1 VERRPKMNMFA
12 GKVALVTGGSSGIGR
27 ATAIK
32 FREQGAKVV
41 VAARREKEGN
51 ETVDMIKKAGGEG
64 TFVQTDVRIASQVEN
79 MVNQTVERYGRLDIA
94 FNNAG
99 VGGIMAR
106 MIRTTEVIFDEVV
119 NTNFKGVWL
128 SMKYEIPVM
137 QKQGGG
143 VIVNN
148 ASVSGVAT
156 AERLAVYSGS
166 KHAVVGLSKAAATE
180 YGRDNIRVV
189 AICPGWIK
197 TRMTEE
203 LRAQKDADV
212 FIRSSVPLKR
222 MGEPEEVAEMVI
234 WLASDAASFVSGGA
248 FIVSGGMGI

>member
-1 VERRPKMNMFA
+1 MNTFA

-32 FREQGAKVV
+32 FGERGAKVV
-41 VAARREKEGN
+41 VAARRERESK
-51 ETVDMIKKAGGEG
+51 ETVDMIKKAGGEA

-79 MVNQTVERYGRLDIA
+79 MVNQTVKRYGRLDIA

-106 MIRTTEVIFDEVV
+106 MIRTTEEIFDEVV
-119 NTNFKGVWL
+119 DTNFKGVWL

-137 QKQGGG
+137 LKQGGG
-143 VIVNN
+143 VIINN
-148 ASVSGVAT
+148 ASIAGVST
-156 AERLAVYSGS
+156 AERLTVYSGS
-166 KHAVVGLSKAAATE
+166 KHAIVAISNAAATE

-189 AICPGWIK
+189 TICPGWIK

-203 LRAQKDADV
+203 LRAQKDADA
-212 FIRSSVPLKR
+212 IIQSSVPLKR

-234 WLASDAASFVSGGA
+234 WLASDAASYVSGGA

>member
-1 VERRPKMNMFA
+1 MNTFA

-32 FREQGAKVV
+32 FGERGAKVV

-64 TFVQTDVRIASQVEN
+64 MFVRTDVRIASQVEN
-79 MVNQTVERYGRLDIA
+79 IVQQTVRKYGRLDIA

-106 MIRTTEVIFDEVV
+106 LVRTTEELFDELVD
-119 NTNFKGVWL
+119 TNFKGVWL

-137 QKQGGG
+137 QRQGGG
-143 VIVNN
+143 VIINN
-148 ASVSGVAT
+148 ASIAGVST
-156 AERLAVYSGS
+156 AERLSVYSGS
-166 KHAVVGLSKAAATE
+166 KHAVVAISKAAATE
-180 YGRDNIRVV
+180 YGKDNIRVV

-203 LRAQKDADV
+203 LRAQKDADTT
-212 FIRSSVPLKR
+212 IQNTVPLKR
-222 MGEPEEVAEMVI
+222 IGEPEEVAEMVI
-234 WLASDAASFVSGGA
+234 WLASDAASYVSGGT
-248 FIVSGGMGI
+248 FIVSGGMRV

>member
-1 VERRPKMNMFA
+1 MNTFA

-27 ATAIK
+27 ATAVK
-32 FREQGAKVV
+32 FGERGARVV
-41 VAARREKEGN
+41 VAARREKEGK
-51 ETVDMIKKAGGEG
+51 ETVEMIKKAGGEAI
-64 TFVQTDVRIASQVEN
+64 FVQTDVRVASQVEN
-79 MVNQTVERYGRLDIA
+79 MVQQTVKKYGRLDVA

-106 MIRTTEVIFDEVV
+106 LVRTTEEIFDEVV
-119 NTNFKGVWL
+119 DTNFKGVWL
-128 SMKYEIPVM
+128 SMKYELPVM

-143 VIVNN
+143 VVINN
-148 ASVSGVAT
+148 ASIAGVAT
-156 AERLAVYSGS
+156 AERLSVYSGS
-166 KHAVVGLSKAAATE
+166 KHAVVAISKAAATE

-212 FIRSSVPLKR
+212 LIQGSVPLKR
-222 MGEPEEVAEMVI
+222 IGEPEEVAEMVI
-234 WLASDAASFVSGGA
+234 WLASDAASYVSGGA
-248 FIVSGGMGI
+248 FIVSGAMGI

>member
-1 VERRPKMNMFA
+1 MNTFA
-12 GKVALVTGGSSGIGR
+12 GRVALVTGGSSGIGR

-32 FREQGAKVV
+32 FGERGAKVV
-41 VAARREKEGN
+41 IAARREKEGS
-51 ETVDMIKKAGGEG
+51 ETVDMIKKAGGEAI
-64 TFVQTDVRIASQVEN
+64 FVRTDVRIASQVEN
-79 MVNQTVERYGRLDIA
+79 MVQQAVKKYGRLDIA

-106 MIRTTEVIFDEVV
+106 LVRTTEELFDELVD
-119 NTNFKGVWL
+119 TNFKGVWL

-143 VIVNN
+143 VIINN
-148 ASVSGVAT
+148 ASIAGVST
-156 AERLAVYSGS
+156 AERLSVYSGS
-166 KHAVVGLSKAAATE
+166 KHAVVAISNAAATE
-180 YGRDNIRVV
+180 YGKDNIRVA

-203 LRAQKDADV
+203 LRAQKDADTT
-212 FIRSSVPLKR
+212 IQNTVPLKR

-234 WLASDAASFVSGGA
+234 WLASDAASYISGGT
-248 FIVSGGMGI
+248 FIVSGGMRV

>member
-1 VERRPKMNMFA
+1 MDKFT

-32 FREQGAKVV
+32 FGEQGAKVV
-41 VAARREKEGN
+41 VAARREKEGK
-51 ETVDMIKKAGGEG
+51 ETVDMIRKAGGEA
-64 TFVQTDVRIASQVEN
+64 TFIRTDVRIASQVEN
-79 MVNQTVERYGRLDIA
+79 MVQQTVERYGRLDIA

-106 MIRTTEVIFDEVV
+106 LVRTTEEIFDEVV
-119 NTNFKGVWL
+119 DTNFKGVWL
-128 SMKYEIPVM
+128 CMKHQIPVM

-143 VIVNN
+143 VIINN

-166 KHAVVGLSKAAATE
+166 KHAIVGISKAAAKE
-180 YGRDNIRVV
+180 YGKDNIRVV
-189 AICPGWIK
+189 VICPGWIK

-203 LRAQKDADV
+203 LRASKYADAFRDS
-212 FIRSSVPLKR
+212 IPLKR
-222 MGEPEEVAEMVI
+222 WGEPEEVAEMVV
-234 WLASDAASFVSGGA
+234 WLASDAASFVTGGA
-248 FIVSGGMGI
+248 FVVSGGMGI

>member
-1 VERRPKMNMFA
+1 MNTFA

-27 ATAIK
+27 ATAIN
-32 FREQGAKVV
+32 FGEQGAKVV
-41 VAARREKEGN
+41 VTARREKEGN
-51 ETVDMIKKAGGEG
+51 ETADMIKRAGGEA
-64 TFVQTDVRIASQVEN
+64 TFIQTDVRIASQVEN
-79 MVNQTVERYGRLDIA
+79 MVNQTIKKYGRLDIA

-106 MIRTTEVIFDEVV
+106 MVRTTEEIFDEVV
-119 NTNFKGVWL
+119 GTNFKGVWL

-143 VIVNN
+143 VIINN
-148 ASVSGVAT
+148 ASIAGVST

-166 KHAVVGLSKAAATE
+166 KHAVVAISKAAATE
-180 YGRDNIRVV
+180 YGRDRIRVA

-203 LRAQKDADV
+203 LRAQKDADAM
-212 FIRSSVPLKR
+212 IQSSVPLKR
-222 MGEPEEVAEMVI
+222 MGEPEEVAEMVA
-234 WLASDAASFVSGGA
+234 WLASDAASYISGGA
-248 FIVSGGMGI
+248 FIISGGMGI

>member
-1 VERRPKMNMFA
+1 MNTFA

-27 ATAIK
+27 ATAIN
-32 FREQGAKVV
+32 FGEQGAKVV
-41 VAARREKEGN
+41 VTARREKEGN
-51 ETVDMIKKAGGEG
+51 ETADMIKRAGGEA
-64 TFVQTDVRIASQVEN
+64 TFIQTDVRIASQVEN
-79 MVNQTVERYGRLDIA
+79 MVNQTIKKYGRLDIA

-106 MIRTTEVIFDEVV
+106 MVRTTEEIFDEVV
-119 NTNFKGVWL
+119 DTNFKGVWL

-143 VIVNN
+143 VIINN
-148 ASVSGVAT
+148 ASIAGVST

-166 KHAVVGLSKAAATE
+166 KHAVVAISNAAATE
-180 YGRDNIRVV
+180 YGRDNIRVA

-203 LRAQKDADV
+203 LRAQKDADAM
-212 FIRSSVPLKR
+212 IQSNVPLKR
-222 MGEPEEVAEMVI
+222 IGEPEEVAETVI
-234 WLASDAASFVSGGA
+234 WLASDAASYVSGGA
-248 FIVSGGMGI
+248 FIISGGMGI

>member
-1 VERRPKMNMFA
+1 MNKFA

-32 FREQGAKVV
+32 FGERGAKVV

-51 ETVDMIKKAGGEG
+51 ETVDMIKRAGGEG
-64 TFVQTDVRIASQVEN
+64 TFVQTDVRVTSQVEN
-79 MVNQTVERYGRLDIA
+79 MVNQTVKKYGRLDIA

-106 MIRTTEVIFDEVV
+106 LIRTTEEVFDEVV
-119 NTNFKGVWL
+119 DTNFKGVWL

-137 QKQGGG
+137 LKQGGG
-143 VIVNN
+143 IIINN
-148 ASVSGVAT
+148 SSIAGVST
-156 AERLAVYSGS
+156 AERLSVYSGS
-166 KHAVVGLSKAAATE
+166 KHAVVGLSNAAAHE
-180 YGRDNIRVV
+180 YGGDNIRIV

-203 LRAQKDADV
+203 LRASKYADAFRDS
-212 FIRSSVPLKR
+212 IPLKR
-222 MGEPEEVAEMVI
+222 WGEPEEVADMVI
-234 WLASDAASFVSGGA
+234 WLASDSASFVTGGA
-248 FIVSGGMGI
+248 FTISGGMNV

>member
-1 VERRPKMNMFA
+1 MSTFA

-32 FREQGAKVV
+32 FGERGAKVV
-41 VAARREKEGN
+41 VAARRERESK
-51 ETVDMIKKAGGEG
+51 ETVDMIKKAGGEAM
-64 TFVQTDVRIASQVEN
+64 FVQTDVRIASQVEN
-79 MVNQTVERYGRLDIA
+79 MVNQTVKEYGRLDIA

-106 MIRTTEVIFDEVV
+106 MIRTTEEIFDEVV
-119 NTNFKGVWL
+119 DTNFKGVWL

-137 QKQGGG
+137 LKQGGG
-143 VIVNN
+143 VIINN
-148 ASVSGVAT
+148 ASIAGVST
-156 AERLAVYSGS
+156 AERLSVYSGS
-166 KHAVVGLSKAAATE
+166 KHAIVAISNAAATE

-189 AICPGWIK
+189 TICPGWIK

-203 LRAQKDADV
+203 LRAQKDADA
-212 FIRSSVPLKR
+212 IIQSSVPLKR

-234 WLASDAASFVSGGA
+234 WLASDAASYVSGGA

>member
-1 VERRPKMNMFA
+1 MNAFA

-32 FREQGAKVV
+32 FGERGARVV
-41 VAARREKEGN
+41 VANRREKEGN

-64 TFVQTDVRIASQVEN
+64 MFVQTDVRVASQVEN
-79 MVNQTVERYGRLDIA
+79 VVNQTVKKYGRLDIA

-106 MIRTTEVIFDEVV
+106 LIRTTEEVFDEVV
-119 NTNFKGVWL
+119 DTNFKGVWL

-137 QKQGGG
+137 LKQGGG

-148 ASVSGVAT
+148 SSIAGVST
-156 AERLAVYSGS
+156 AERLSVYSGS
-166 KHAVVGLSKAAATE
+166 KHAVVALSNAAAHE
-180 YGRDNIRVV
+180 YGGDNIRIVS
-189 AICPGWIK
+189 ICPGWIK
-197 TRMTEE
+197 TRMTED
-203 LRAQKDADV
+203 LRASKYADS
-212 FIRSSVPLKR
+212 FRDSIPLKR
-222 MGEPEEVAEMVI
+222 WGEPEDVAEMVM

-248 FIVSGGMGI
+248 FVISGGMNI

>member
-1 VERRPKMNMFA
+1 MNTFA
-12 GKVALVTGGSSGIGR
+12 GRVALVTGGSSGIGR

-32 FREQGAKVV
+32 FGERGAKVV
-41 VAARREKEGN
+41 VAARREKEGK
-51 ETVDMIKKAGGEG
+51 ETVEMIKKAGGEG

-79 MVNQTVERYGRLDIA
+79 MVNQTVKKYGRLDIA

-106 MIRTTEVIFDEVV
+106 LMRTTEEIFDEVV
-119 NTNFKGVWL
+119 DTNFKGVWL

-137 QKQGGG
+137 LKQGGG
-143 VIVNN
+143 VIINN
-148 ASVSGVAT
+148 ASIAGVST
-156 AERLAVYSGS
+156 AERLSVYSGS
-166 KHAVVGLSKAAATE
+166 KHAVVAISNAAATE

-189 AICPGWIK
+189 AVCPGWIK

-203 LRAQKDADV
+203 LRAQKDADAM
-212 FIRSSVPLKR
+212 IQSSVPLKR

-234 WLASDAASFVSGGA
+234 WLASDAASYVSGGV
-248 FIVSGGMGI
+248 FTVSGGMGV

>member
-1 VERRPKMNMFA
+1 MKTFA
-12 GKVALVTGGSSGIGR
+12 GKVALITGGSSGIGR

-32 FREQGAKVV
+32 FGERGAKVV

-51 ETVDMIKKAGGEG
+51 ETVDMIEKAGGEA
-64 TFVQTDVRIASQVEN
+64 TFVQTDVRIASQIEN
-79 MVNQTVERYGRLDIA
+79 MVNQTVKKYGRLDIA

-106 MIRTTEVIFDEVV
+106 MIRTTEEIFDELVD
-119 NTNFKGVWL
+119 TNFKGVWL

-137 QKQGGG
+137 QQHGGG
-143 VIVNN
+143 VIINN

-166 KHAVVGLSKAAATE
+166 KHAVVGLSKAASAE

-189 AICPGWIK
+189 AVCPGWIK
-197 TRMTEE
+197 TAMTEE
-203 LRAQKDADV
+203 LRARNDADA
-212 FIRSSVPLKR
+212 FRSMIPLKR
-222 MGEPEEVAEMVI
+222 WGEPEEVAETVI
-234 WLASDAASFVSGGA
+234 WLASDAASFVTGGA
-248 FIVSGGMGI
+248 FIISGGMNV

>member
-1 VERRPKMNMFA
+1 MKTFT

-32 FREQGAKVV
+32 FGERGAKVV
-41 VAARREKEGN
+41 VAARRERESK
-51 ETVDMIKKAGGEG
+51 ETVDMIKKAGGEAM
-64 TFVQTDVRIASQVEN
+64 FVQTDVRIASQVEN
-79 MVNQTVERYGRLDIA
+79 MVNQTVKEYGRLDIA

-106 MIRTTEVIFDEVV
+106 MIRTTEEIFDEVV
-119 NTNFKGVWL
+119 DTNFKGVWL

-137 QKQGGG
+137 LKQGGG
-143 VIVNN
+143 VIINN
-148 ASVSGVAT
+148 ASIAGVST
-156 AERLAVYSGS
+156 AERLSVYSGS
-166 KHAVVGLSKAAATE
+166 KHAIVAISNAAATE

-203 LRAQKDADV
+203 LRAQKDADA
-212 FIRSSVPLKR
+212 IIQSSVPLKR

-234 WLASDAASFVSGGA
+234 WLASDAASYVSGGA
-248 FIVSGGMGI
+248 FVVSGGMGI